1 MPPAFSDDAKRILD
15 LIDNVLKSCA
25 WVSWVVVDTDK
36 SSKKQRVPITSHAT
50 QARGTQ
56 EDQMQLQQRILEIQ
70 SLLQGPKL
78 EEIREKILSLEIISR
93 QKKTSAFIELCSY
106 ETSEQTELR
115 IKNANVTTAPFDAF
129 GSLIDMLRSFAEGKV
144 EPEMGSAESKKHIA
158 STQELKKID
167 IYLETMTA
175 CLAKALMDVWAVA
188 AVGDEAQKEKERKI
202 SVILHHLTC
211 HGALGWTDGNMPF
224 VYTCVHP
231 AQSHYTTGAAQNIM
245 QAVDRKQLSKVLVKL
260 STIGVIYDG
269 REGSEVPYILEFS
282 SFLLR
287 QLIVTLSIPKD
298 LMQSYREV
306 LRFMIDLVREQQSG
320 AEFEHKSN
328 ILYPLIRGIIF
339 HYPRDTRNSRG
350 GESHSF
356 SLAHCLDL
364 IPLALHQVL
373 MMCSGPRG

>member
-1 MPPAFSDDAKRILD
+1 MPAPLPEDAQDVLGCFDDAM
-15 LIDNVLKSCA
+15 KSCA
-25 WVSWVVVDTDK
+25 WDSWVVDTEE
-36 SSKKQRVPITSHAT
+36 SSKKHRKPITAE
-50 QARGTQ
+50 QALKMKEHLDTNKR
-56 EDQMQLQQRILEIQ
+56 
-70 SLLQGPKL
+70 L
-78 EEIREKILSLEIISR
+78 EEIFTL
-93 QKKTSAFIELCSY
+93 QKQNGCIAFAELCSY

-115 IKNANVTTAPFDAF
+115 IKNANVTTAPFDTF
-129 GSLIDMLRSFAEGKV
+129 GSLLDMLRLLAEFTEVGSRPR
-144 EPEMGSAESKKHIA
+144 PE
-158 STQELKKID
+158 ELKRIHS
-167 IYLETMTA
+167 YLGTMTA
-175 CLAKALMDVWAVA
+175 CLAKALIDVWAGA
-188 AVGDEAQKEKERKI
+188 AIGNEAQKEKERKI
-202 SVILHHLTC
+202 SVILQHLTC

-224 VYTCVHP
+224 VFTCVHP
-231 AQSHYTTGAAQNIM
+231 AQSHYTAVAARKIM
-245 QAVDRKQLSKVLVKL
+245 NAVDRKQLSKLLVKL

-298 LMQSYREV
+298 LMQSYREI
-306 LRFMIDLVREQQSG
+306 LRFMIDLVRDQQSG

-328 ILYPLIRGIIF
+328 ILYPIIRGIIF